1 MAERVTLGES
11 FMQLNLDK
19 SVRIIDIACGT
30 GAVAL
35 DLQAKGYTN
44 IDGLDPMKGY
54 IEVAKQSNLYQN
66 YYHMGVEPDVR
77 LPIHDETYDVL
88 LCCAGFF
95 SGLMS
100 PKVFPELLRLL
111 QIGCPS

>member
-19 SVRIIDIACGT
+19 SVKIIDIACGT

-54 IEVAKQSNLYQN
+54 IGN
-66 YYHMGVEPDVR
+66 
-77 LPIHDETYDVL
+77 
-88 LCCAGFF
+88 
-95 SGLMS
+95 
-100 PKVFPELLRLL
+100 
-111 QIGCPS
+111 

>member
-54 IEVAKQSNLYQN
+54 I
-66 YYHMGVEPDVR
+66 G
-77 LPIHDETYDVL
+77 ETKIY
-88 LCCAGFF
+88 FKT
-95 SGLMS
+95 S
-100 PKVFPELLRLL
+100 PNCGNQMKSHLSVCG
-111 QIGCPS
+111 GCPIIIQTDILHHT